1 MLRYL
6 LLALLRRDAHGYELK
21 AAFETLLA
29 GTWRLNVGQVYR
41 ELARLEADG
50 YVEAH
55 VVEQQL
61 LPDRKVYRLTRT
73 GRKQLADWLAQ
84 PSSGVVRLRDDLFLK
99 VILQWDD
106 PEATIDTIWRQRDAH
121 LATMADIQSLRS
133 QPDTDSATRLL
144 LDGILFRFEADLRWL
159 DHCEQELEGPR

>member
-41 ELARLEADG
+41 ELARLEG
-50 YVEAH
+50 HGFVQAH

-61 LPDRKVYRLTRT
+61 LPDRKVYRLTPT

-84 PSSGVVRLRDDLFLK
+84 PNSGVVRLRDDLFFK
-99 VILQWDD
+99 IILQWDD
-106 PEATIDTIWRQRDAH
+106 GAATTDTIWRQRDAH
-121 LATMADIQSLRS
+121 RATMADIHTLRS
-133 QPDTDSATRLL
+133 RPDTDSATRLL
-144 LDGILFRFEADLRWL
+144 LDGILFRLKADLRWL
-159 DHCEQELEGPR
+159 DHCEQELEGPT